1 VDVEP
6 TLVADGEP
14 AKLPQPGQR
23 ALDDPAVAPEPV
35 PRLDAD
41 ARETAADVVA
51 LRAIRWIRPGR
62 GAPLFAGMLAESNA
76 ARDQLIWSASPS
88 RAADRAQY
96 LAWLAEHRE
105 SGGLHRTRAATLP
118 AGAWTIDC
126 HKVVR
131 S

>member
-35 PRLDAD
+35 TRLDAD

-51 LRAIRWIRPGR
+51 LTVASAVRLVVALVAVQLRRP
-62 GAPLFAGMLAESNA
+62 A
-76 ARDQLIWSASPS
+76 ARMSTP
-88 RAADRAQY
+88 
-96 LAWLAEHRE
+96 
-105 SGGLHRTRAATLP
+105 
-118 AGAWTIDC
+118 
-126 HKVVR
+126 VVR
-131 S
+131 